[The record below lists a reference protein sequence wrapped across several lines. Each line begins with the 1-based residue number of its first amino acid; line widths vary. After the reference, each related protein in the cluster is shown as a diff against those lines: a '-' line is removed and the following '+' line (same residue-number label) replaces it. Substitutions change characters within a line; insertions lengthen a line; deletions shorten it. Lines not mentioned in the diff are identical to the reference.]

1 MAFSVC
7 SKSFRLSVM
16 LGMTF
21 GYFLVEII
29 VGYVNNSMAL
39 VADSF
44 HMLSDVLALC
54 IAFYCMKVS
63 KRRSQK
69 NTFGWVRA
77 EILGALVNAVFLL
90 ALCFSIFVEAI
101 KRLLEPERIEDPL
114 QILIVGSIGFVVNII
129 GIFMFHSHAGMGG
142 HGHSHGGKATLELE
156 TDDPTDA
163 QLYESF
169 QVVATEAHNVSVLN
183 NMADNPHKLVHQ
195 SSKMARDESGLTPN
209 HDDTTDES
217 RALTGT
223 RSNRVVIVDDKNNRL
238 TDKKAEKTKKAGGT
252 AAQMNMHGV
261 FLHILGDAF
270 GSLIVIISAGVCYF
284 LKDKEYLQLYLD
296 PSLSLIMVCVIVTT
310 TVPLLK
316 ETALILL
323 QTTPKYMNVQTMKAK
338 LLEVD
343 GVLAIHEFH
352 VWRLAGQKIIAT
364 AHIRFRSLTDYLQ
377 AAEKIKNFFH
387 EQEIHST
394 TIQPEFAEMIP
405 AESNHEL
412 TSDGHCFLSCP
423 PEQCDASA
431 TCCGPV
437 DSLATKTAASSL
449 SPRSKTDTAPPPPYE
464 ESAKSA
470 GQRST
475 AFV

>member
-54 IAFYCMKVS
+54 IAFYCMKVA

-156 TDDPTDA
+156 ADDPTDA

-195 SSKMARDESGLTPN
+195 SSKMARDESGTYYRN
-209 HDDTTDES
+209 
-217 RALTGT
+217 
-223 RSNRVVIVDDKNNRL
+223 
-238 TDKKAEKTKKAGGT
+238 
-252 AAQMNMHGV
+252 
-261 FLHILGDAF
+261 
-270 GSLIVIISAGVCYF
+270 
-284 LKDKEYLQLYLD
+284 
-296 PSLSLIMVCVIVTT
+296 
-310 TVPLLK
+310 
-316 ETALILL
+316 
-323 QTTPKYMNVQTMKAK
+323 
-338 LLEVD
+338 
-343 GVLAIHEFH
+343 
-352 VWRLAGQKIIAT
+352 
-364 AHIRFRSLTDYLQ
+364 
-377 AAEKIKNFFH
+377 
-387 EQEIHST
+387 
-394 TIQPEFAEMIP
+394 
-405 AESNHEL
+405 
-412 TSDGHCFLSCP
+412 
-423 PEQCDASA
+423 
-431 TCCGPV
+431 
-437 DSLATKTAASSL
+437 
-449 SPRSKTDTAPPPPYE
+449 
-464 ESAKSA
+464 
-470 GQRST
+470 
-475 AFV
+475 